1 MSTKLADVA
10 EQLGIEVKAL
20 KEKLNELGFDVSPRA
35 RVIEDDVAE
44 LVLDELGEGSDE
56 SSDTA
61 SDSVAEVYDEM
72 IAQEREREIVK
83 SQRKKMA
90 GKTVSKK
97 KPDDVPVEVP
107 SDTSKAFEIG
117 DSISVKEFSEK
128 TGINAAKIIGELMK
142 NGILANINQQIDF
155 ETAQVVA
162 DDMGIKL
169 KRMRGAAEVED
180 FMSGNIENLLQED
193 DSSDLT
199 ERPPV
204 VCVMG
209 HVDHGKT
216 KLLDSIRDANVVEGE
231 SGGITQHIGA
241 YQVEKKG
248 RLITFLDTPGHE
260 AFTSMRARGARV
272 TDIAILVVAANE
284 GVKPQTIEAINHAK
298 EAGVP
303 IIVAI
308 NKMDLPD
315 STPDKVKA
323 ELAEHGLQ
331 AEDWGGDTVMVPVS
345 ALKGEG
351 IEDILDMVLL
361 SADMLELKANP
372 NREAVGTVVE
382 AHLDTGLG
390 PVATILVNT
399 GTLKIMNNV
408 IVGNTH
414 GRIKMMCD
422 YTGKKLRSAGPATP
436 VQISGLNKTPKS
448 GDILQ
453 VVKDE
458 KTARVRAEEITML
471 SKEKDLAHLSGMGK
485 VLSGM
490 QSEKILKLVIKADTK
505 GSLEAIK
512 QSLAKIEDD
521 EVAIRAIHGGVGA
534 VTKSDVMMAS
544 ASNGL
549 VLGFHVDYD
558 SPHVSK
564 TAEREGVEVKFYTVI
579 YNLIED
585 MMKLLN
591 GLLDAEIVEV
601 QLGRAQVKQVF
612 LTKKKEMIL
621 GCKVLGGKA
630 ENKAKL
636 RVLRGKDD
644 DGEDLVVGEG
654 IIESLRKVDDVVKEV
669 NEGNDCGIKFIGD
682 IEVQEGD
689 LFLIYKEEEKQRSIS

>member
-1 MSTKLADVA
+1 MSIKLADIA
-10 EQLGIEVKAL
+10 EQLGLEVKEL
-20 KEKLNELGFDVSPRA
+20 KEKILELGFEIAPRA
-35 RVIEDDVAE
+35 RVVDDDVAE
-44 LVLDELGEGSDE
+44 LVLDELGGENSDDAEPE
-56 SSDTA
+56 SED
-61 SDSVAEVYDEM
+61 VADVYDEM

-83 SQRKKMA
+83 SQRKKTA
-90 GKTVSKK
+90 GRNDKK
-97 KPDDVPVEVP
+97 KSADKPKEVETV
-107 SDTSKAFEIG
+107 TSKSLEIG

-128 TGINAAKIIGELMK
+128 TGVNAAKVIGELMK

-155 ETAQVVA
+155 ETAQVIG
-162 DDMGIKL
+162 DDLGIKL
-169 KRMRGAAEVED
+169 KRTRGAAQVED
-180 FMSGNIENLLQED
+180 FMSGNIDNLLQED
-193 DSSDLT
+193 DKGDL
-199 ERPPV
+199 EQRPPV

-216 KLLDSIRDANVVEGE
+216 KLLDAIRDANVVDGE

-241 YQVEKKG
+241 YQVKKKG

-260 AFTSMRARGARV
+260 AFTSMRARGAKV

-331 AEDWGGDTVMVPVS
+331 SEDWGGDTVMVPIS

-351 IEDILDMVLL
+351 VDEILDMILL

-372 NREAVGTVVE
+372 VREAVGTVVE

-399 GTLKIMNNV
+399 GTLKVMNNV
-408 IVGNTH
+408 IVGNTY

-422 YTGKKLRSAGPATP
+422 HTGKALRIAPPATP
-436 VQISGLNKTPKS
+436 VRIAGLNKTPKS

-458 KTARVRAEEITML
+458 KTARSRAEEINL
-471 SKEKDLAHLSGMGK
+471 ISKEKDFEQLSGMGK
-485 VLSGM
+485 VLSGIK
-490 QSEKILKLVIKADTK
+490 SDKILRLVVKADTK

-512 QSLAKIEDD
+512 QSLAKIKDE
-521 EVAIRAIHGGVGA
+521 EVAIRVIHGGVGS

-558 SPHVSK
+558 SPHVKK
-564 TAEREGVEVKFYTVI
+564 TAEREGVEVKFYSVI
-579 YNLIED
+579 YALIEE
-585 MMKLLN
+585 MKKLLT
-591 GLLDAEIVEV
+591 GLLDAEIIEV

-612 LTKKKEMIL
+612 LTKKKTMIL
-621 GCKVLGGKA
+621 GCKVLGGKV
-630 ENKAKL
+630 EDSAKIK
-636 RVLRGKDD
+636 VLRGQDAE
-644 DGEDLVVGEG
+644 GEDAVAGEG
-654 IIESLRKVDDVVKEV
+654 KIDSLRKGDDVVKEV
-669 NEGNDCGIKFIGD
+669 TSGNDCGIRFMGD
-682 IEVQEGD
+682 IAVEEGD
-689 LFLIYKEEEKQRSIS
+689 ILLVYKEEEKHRSIS